1 MKKCPGCGRLFHDD
15 VDKCTV
21 DGQALIAVS
30 AGERAEVL
38 KRRDNPRPSYSARR
52 DGQSIAHR
60 HFTIGTLWLVGGIA
74 VTAFTYSAASSGP
87 GGGTYVVA
95 WGAML
100 VGVTRLIRGFVAA
113 SQSRGPSSANNF
125 ISTVRPAAPAEKP
138 VWTCP
143 KCGEQSLPQ
152 TTACWKCGEQRT
164 ATP

>member
-15 VDKCTV
+15 VDKCSV

-30 AGERAEVL
+30 TEERAQIL
-38 KRRDNPRPSYSARR
+38 KRRNSPPQSYSTRQ
-52 DGQSIAHR
+52 GSSSIAQR
-60 HFTIGTLWLVGGIA
+60 HFIVGALWLVGGIA
-74 VTAFTYSAASSGP
+74 VTAFTYSAASGS

-95 WGAML
+95 WGAVL
-100 VGVTRLIRGFVAA
+100 VGVTRLIRGFVAS
-113 SQSRGPSSANNF
+113 SQTRGQSISYNT
-125 ISTVRPAAPAEKP
+125 ISTIRSTAPTEKP

-152 TTACWKCGEQRT
+152 TTSCWKCGAQRT